1 MMMRVS
7 TRLYENDDISR
18 LDSLRIMSISTRK
31 SYQTST
37 RLYVWIPRNFR
48 PLGWQTARLMVRSL
62 SPQYLCTFHTDS
74 LLTTYR
80 ILTDYQTE

>member
-1 MMMRVS
+1 MMRVS

-37 RLYVWIPRNFR
+37 RFYVRVSGNFR

-62 SPQYLCTFHTDS
+62 
-74 LLTTYR
+74 
-80 ILTDYQTE
+80 